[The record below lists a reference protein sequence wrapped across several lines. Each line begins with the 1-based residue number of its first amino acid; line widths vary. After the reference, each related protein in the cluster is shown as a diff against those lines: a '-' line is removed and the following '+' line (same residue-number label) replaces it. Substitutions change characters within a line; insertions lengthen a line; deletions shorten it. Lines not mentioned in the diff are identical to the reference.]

1 MAAIESGNTVKL
13 IIHTRPTQHFAT
25 NIIRINLSDDTISV
39 FIPRNQKEDLINN
52 KKSNGNLIST
62 KYYTMCLKKKFSST
76 Q

>member
-1 MAAIESGNTVKL
+1 MATVESENTVKV
-13 IIHTRPTQHFAT
+13 IIRTRPTQHFAT
-25 NIIRINLSDDTISV
+25 NNIRINLNDDTISV

-52 KKSNGNLIST
+52 KKSNGNFISI